1 VTRTRMFTSHTIV
14 RLRRAATGIAL
25 WLLAALLLAAPPAAF
40 QQTPAQAAV
49 FELELPELGIA
60 PTSQPDIVITTPD
73 VDAIVLHVLSPQAD
87 QIDYGQIGTKVNGKP
102 ASLLTEINRG
112 PRGKIVRINLRR
124 YPGYGLVAGRNTVE
138 ITAHNQRGREFYA
151 SFVLRTVTENR
162 NQGFDYRVA
171 LSQSARQ
178 TVPPELVLLDPEHEI
193 AVPPGARAQKVRF
206 SGVATAA
213 GSVVKVTI
221 DGEPV
226 PLKRG
231 SQVAL
236 RGMGLVNEN
245 NRVSFDAVHAVA
257 GDASEIVV
265 EATDSAG
272 NRTQLKVPVKR
283 GEGEKPEIFSGRKY
297 ALIVGISKFA
307 NHAGGLTDLKYA
319 DADAEAISRFLQTPA
334 GGRFPADNIL
344 LLTNERATLAA
355 LQRAMKSFTAQPG
368 PDDLILI
375 FLATHGSPDPFAEQ
389 NLYFL
394 TYDTN
399 VDRMAETAFAM
410 NDFKRMLENNVRSR
424 RMILLVDTCHSA
436 GLTGSRGETSRGLS
450 NNLVNLYAERLLYQ
464 EEGKAV
470 ITSSDVNES
479 SQESP
484 RWGGG
489 HGVFTY
495 FLLEGMR
502 GMADS
507 NVDLVVTVGELF
519 RFVRQRVR
527 LDTDYRQNPRMLLST
542 NENLALAAV
551 PRSGSQ

>member
-1 VTRTRMFTSHTIV
+1 MPTTLAV
-14 RLRRAATGIAL
+14 RRVRRAALGLAPG
-25 WLLAALLLAAPPAAF
+25 LLALLLLAAPPAAF
-40 QQTPAQAAV
+40 QQATPPAPSAV
-49 FELELPELGIA
+49 FELELPELGVA
-60 PTSQPDIVITTPD
+60 PTSQPDIVIPTPN
-73 VDAIVLHVLSPQAD
+73 VDTVVLYVLRPQAD
-87 QIDYGQIGTKVNGKP
+87 QIDYGQIGTQVNGQ
-102 ASLLTEINRG
+102 STGLLTEIGAG

-124 YPGYGLVAGRNTVE
+124 YPGYGLIAGRNTVE

-151 SFVLRTVTENR
+151 SFVLRTATENR
-162 NQGFDYRVA
+162 NQNFAYQVA
-171 LSQSARQ
+171 LGQNTKQ
-178 TVPPELVLLDPEHEI
+178 QVPPELVLLDPEREI
-193 AVPPGARAQKVRF
+193 ELAPGAGAQKVRF

-213 GSVVKVTI
+213 GSVAKVTI
-221 DGEPV
+221 DGVAV

-231 SQVAL
+231 NQVAL

-257 GDASEIVV
+257 GDATEVVV
-265 EATDSAG
+265 EATDSAD
-272 NRTQLKVPVKR
+272 NRTQLRVPVRR
-283 GEGEKPEIFSGRKY
+283 GERETPAIFSGRKY

-307 NHAGGLTDLKYA
+307 RHAGGLSDLKYA
-319 DADAEAISRFLQTPA
+319 DADAVAISKFLQTPA

-344 LLTNERATLAA
+344 LLTNEQATLAA
-355 LQRAMKSFTAQPG
+355 LQRAMKSFIVQPG

-375 FLATHGSPDPFAEQ
+375 FIATHGSPDPFAEQ

-394 TYDTN
+394 TYDTD

-410 NDFKRMLENNVRSR
+410 KDFKRMLENNVRAR
-424 RMILLVDTCHSA
+424 RMVLLVDTCHSA
-436 GLTGSRGETSRGLS
+436 GLTGSRGESSRGLG
-450 NNLVNLYAERLLYQ
+450 NNLVNLYAEKLLYQ

-527 LDTDYRQNPRMLLST
+527 LDTEYRQNPRMLLGT
-542 NENLALAAV
+542 NDNLALSAV
-551 PRSGSQ
+551 PQSGSK

>member
-1 VTRTRMFTSHTIV
+1 MFTSHASA

-25 WLLAALLLAAPPAAF
+25 WLLAALLLAAPPAAL
-40 QQTPAQAAV
+40 QQTPPAQAAV

-60 PTSQPDIVITTPD
+60 PTSQPDLLITTPD
-73 VDAIVLHVLSPQAD
+73 VDTIILHVLQPQAD

-112 PRGKIVRINLRR
+112 PRGKIVMINLRR

-151 SFVLRTVTENR
+151 SFVLRTATENR
-162 NQGFDYRVA
+162 NQGFGYQVA
-171 LSQSARQ
+171 LSQSAKQ

-193 AVPPGARAQKVRF
+193 AVQPGARAQKVRF

-283 GEGEKPEIFSGRKY
+283 GERERPEIFSGRKY
-297 ALIVGISKFA
+297 ALVVGISKFA
-307 NHAGGLTDLKYA
+307 SHAGGLTDLKYA
-319 DADAEAISRFLQTPA
+319 DADAEAISKFLQTPA

-355 LQRAMKSFTAQPG
+355 LQRAMKSFIAQPG

-394 TYDTN
+394 TYDTE

-410 NDFKRMLENNVRSR
+410 SDFKRMLENNVRSR

-551 PRSGSQ
+551 PPSGSR

>member
-1 VTRTRMFTSHTIV
+1 MITSHTIGS
-14 RLRRAATGIAL
+14 LRRAATGIAL
-25 WLLAALLLAAPPAAF
+25 WLLAALLLAAPPAAL
-40 QQTPAQAAV
+40 QQAPPAQAAV

-73 VDAIVLHVLSPQAD
+73 VDTIVLHILSPQAD

-171 LSQSARQ
+171 LSQNAKQ
-178 TVPPELVLLDPEHEI
+178 AVPPELVLLDPEHEI

-226 PLKRG
+226 ALKRG
-231 SQVAL
+231 SQVTL

-245 NRVSFDAVHAVA
+245 NRVSFDAVHTVA

-283 GEGEKPEIFSGRKY
+283 GEGERPEIFSGRKY
-297 ALIVGISKFA
+297 ALVVGISKFA
-307 NHAGGLTDLKYA
+307 DHSGGLTDLKYA

-355 LQRAMKSFTAQPG
+355 LQRAMKSFIAQPG

-410 NDFKRMLENNVRSR
+410 SDFKRMLESNVRSR